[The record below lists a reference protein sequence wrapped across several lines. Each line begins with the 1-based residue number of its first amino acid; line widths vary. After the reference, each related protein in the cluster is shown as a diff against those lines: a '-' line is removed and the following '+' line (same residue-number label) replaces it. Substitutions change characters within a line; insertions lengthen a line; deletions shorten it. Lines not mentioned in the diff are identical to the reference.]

1 MSAVPALRKVR
12 EERGTLD
19 RGKTKKLKVGP
30 PAVDK
35 SQSIEKPHFSPKT
48 REMGHP
54 RVLNQGQRVV
64 HGVEDVGHPPLVY
77 YRKALELEKQ
87 LTTGY

>member
-1 MSAVPALRKVR
+1 MNLNQLKSPTSRQER
-12 EERGTLD
+12 EKWGTL
-19 RGKTKKLKVGP
+19 
-30 PAVDK
+30 
-35 SQSIEKPHFSPKT
+35 EF
-48 REMGHP
+48 
-54 RVLNQGQRVV
+54 LNQGKRAV

>member
-1 MSAVPALRKVR
+1 
-12 EERGTLD
+12 
-19 RGKTKKLKVGP
+19 
-30 PAVDK
+30 VDK
-35 SQSIEKPHFSPKT
+35 SQSIEKPHFSQKT

-54 RVLNQGQRVV
+54 RVLNQGQRAV